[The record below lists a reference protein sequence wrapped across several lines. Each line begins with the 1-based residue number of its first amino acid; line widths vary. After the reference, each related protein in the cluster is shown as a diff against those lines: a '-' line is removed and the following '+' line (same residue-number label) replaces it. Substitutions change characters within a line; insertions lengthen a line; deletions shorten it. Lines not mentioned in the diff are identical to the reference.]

1 MIMAIGKE
9 NKFHHNKDFLNS
21 ISSFEKCNS
30 ACLTAIHLT
39 NQPITQST
47 KQ

>member
-1 MIMAIGKE
+1 MAIGKE

-21 ISSFEKCNS
+21 ISSIEKCIS
-30 ACLTAIHLT
+30 VYLPAIQLT

-47 KQ
+47 KP